1 VDLRH
6 LITLCAVI
14 DRGSFSAA
22 AEALGI
28 SQPAVSS
35 QIRSLEERL
44 GERLLDRSGRG
55 VRVTEAG
62 RVVER
67 YARQVMAL
75 EDALERELGDVDGR
89 IAGRLELGSSTGPGE
104 VLLPGVLGR
113 FRQAHPDVTVSLV
126 VHDSRTICDMVLEG
140 VLDLGIVG
148 AVREQ
153 RGLTFTPFLRDEL
166 VVITPPSH
174 PLAAASAISLHDLAA
189 TELISQ
195 QAGSGVRDTLE
206 AAFRAAGLPIVR
218 SSMELGLQQSVKA
231 AVLEGLG
238 VTVISRGA
246 VTAEIADGRLVAV
259 PVQGADLVRDFSTVR
274 AAGRTP
280 ARLTTAFLAFAAAEL
295 DI

>member
-6 LITLCAVI
+6 LVTLCAVI

-22 AEALGI
+22 AETLGI

-67 YARQVMAL
+67 YARQVIAL
-75 EDALERELGDVDGR
+75 EDELERELGDVDGR

-104 VLLPGVLGR
+104 VLLPGILGR

-153 RGLTFTPFLRDEL
+153 RGLTLTPFLRDEL
-166 VVITPPSH
+166 VLITPPDH
-174 PLAAASAISLHDLAA
+174 ALAAAQAIALSDLASI
-189 TELISQ
+189 ELISQ

-231 AVLEGLG
+231 AVLDGLG
-238 VTVISRGA
+238 VSVISRGA
-246 VTAEIADGRLVAV
+246 VTAEVADGRLAAV
-259 PVQGADLVRDFSTVR
+259 PVEGADLVRDFSTVR

-295 DI
+295 QI

>member
-1 VDLRH
+1 MDLRH